1 MTTPDKN
8 EQEPIGEVW
17 WAFEGVKGAKFYENC
32 GYGAEISIG
41 TRLYTSPPNAK
52 SIRAAALMEA
62 VEAIK
67 PKNTYISPK
76 LREMRDANNG
86 VAEVH
91 CDIINNLITQ
101 SDKDALRELM
111 IKVAA
116 RVDGLW
122 AEKQYPSGGSPTQ
135 KDIDAV
141 VERVLEGK

>member
-111 IKVAA
+111 QKVAITMLNKMYGERPWVEA
-116 RVDGLW
+116 PLRQIVD
-122 AEKQYPSGGSPTQ
+122 E
-135 KDIDAV
+135 
-141 VERVLEGK
+141 VLGDESI